1 RSTYMLAKKSYV
13 QHASRKFLG
22 PGSPEVLSAG
32 HGDPAF
38 FVLVKG
44 WNRARSASD
53 RIFLNGLLR
62 LDHPLNH

>member
-1 RSTYMLAKKSYV
+1 E
-13 QHASRKFLG
+13 HASRKFLG
-22 PGSPEVLSAG
+22 PGSPEVLPAG

-53 RIFLNGLLR
+53 RIFLNGHQKPFKCVLVFISE
-62 LDHPLNH
+62 